1 MWADTPS
8 LMVQIYNIKRALSRV
23 LVKFF
28 YFFCVCGWANE
39 RTGERAN
46 ERTSERTNERT
57 GEQANKRTGERA
69 NWANERTSERANGRT
84 GERANERTGERA
96 NRRTGRSLVRAFGCS
111 GRAIYWGARLT
122 GKDWER
128 LRTAEN
134 AWEARRENT
143 RRRDR
148 ENTRRRGSET
158 TRLRDCGTAEKHRRS
173 QSFSGVLSRAWLCVA
188 VRGSALSSV
197 VD

>member
-28 YFFCVCGWANE
+28 YLFLYMGGRTGE
-39 RTGERAN
+39 RTNGRTSERAN
-46 ERTSERTNERT
+46 ERTSERANRRTSERANERT
-57 GEQANKRTGERA
+57 G
-69 NWANERTSERANGRT
+69 RTSERANG
-84 GERANERTGERA
+84 
-96 NRRTGRSLVRAFGCS
+96 RTGRSLVRAFGCS